1 MSVRSI
7 LKDIRLAANSKEAR
21 DLQYKNYAFTLTFN
35 RITTIDLLKDVIV
48 YDLNNNAGYQL
59 TTQDFR
65 ELEIAAGY
73 AFKQGYS
80 KANLIIAHS
89 NNGYELFQEP
99 QHTDQDLA
107 AYTGYQKT
115 GTGKP
120 LPKDGPVKLAVL
132 FKQNIAN
139 AGGPQV
145 TYARSLQT
153 MSIGSE
159 HSAVIKELWIN
170 CVKICLKKFKELTKN
185 PKHTDPTAN
194 RATTVGAPSGTSRNL
209 RLHGP
214 TATKHGP
221 TAYKRG
227 SAPGMPQAGSG
238 HNDTSVPVVSIVE
251 ALQQINA
258 GTIKVPAEIKSLQAY
273 NKAYQDILAA
283 LDLEFEIDGDTLSS
297 AVLLHKDIII
307 SLSTGGDMHQ
317 YLMEHADLTSV
328 NAILNK
334 IENTLVGKLS
344 KNIDYVK
351 SKKITEQY
359 IEKAAGH
366 IGTEFLTKAGN
377 LDMRFKVN
385 KQKVLNG
392 LKTTK
397 EKSKAKHN
405 KYKAGRNIATGAQA
419 GKYTKKR
426 GRPSKMDQVQGGNAL
441 ALKEL
446 LNAVLPD
453 IILKNMGSP
462 ALNNRTGRFRNSA
475 EVTNVMFGPRGG
487 TNIDYTYMKN
497 PYQTFEPGGAM
508 GSTHRDPRRL
518 IGASIRE
525 AAQKIMGNRFIKVRS
540 V

>member
-1 MSVRSI
+1 MSVKSI
-7 LKDIRLAANSKEAR
+7 LKDIRLAANSKQAR

-35 RITTIDLLKDVIV
+35 RNTTIDLLKDVITS
-48 YDLNNNAGYQL
+48 DLNNAGYNL
-59 TTQDFR
+59 TTNDFR

-80 KANLIIAHS
+80 KANLIASHS
-89 NNGYELFQEP
+89 KNGYELFGEP

-107 AYTGYQKT
+107 VYTGYKAT
-115 GTGKP
+115 GTGKK
-120 LPKDGPVKLAVL
+120 LPKGGPVKLAVL

-153 MSIGSE
+153 AYGGE
-159 HSAVIKELWIN
+159 HNAVIRELWIN
-170 CVKICLKKFKELTKN
+170 CVRICLRKFKELTKN
-185 PKHTDPTAN
+185 PKHRDPTAN
-194 RATTVGAPSGTSRNL
+194 RATTVGAPSGTSKNL

-221 TAYKRG
+221 NAYKRG
-227 SAPGMPQAGSG
+227 DAPGMPQAGSG

-334 IENTLVGKLS
+334 IENTLVRKLS
-344 KNIDYVK
+344 QNTDYVR
-351 SKKITEQY
+351 SEKITEQY

-366 IGTEFLTKAGN
+366 IGKEFLTKAGN
-377 LDMRFKVN
+377 LDMRFKAN

-392 LKTTK
+392 LKTKK

-405 KYKAGRNIATGAQA
+405 KYKAGRTIATGAQA

-426 GRPSKMDQVQGGNAL
+426 GRPSKMDQAQGGNAL

-453 IILKNMGSP
+453 IMLKNMGSP

-475 EVTNVMFGPRGG
+475 EVVNVVTGPRGG

-525 AAQKIMGNRFIKVRS
+525 AAQKIMGNRFVKVRS

>member
-35 RITTIDLLKDVIV
+35 RITTIDLLKDVII

-59 TTQDFR
+59 TTDDFR

-80 KANLIIAHS
+80 KKNLIIAHS
-89 NNGYELFQEP
+89 NHGYELFQEP

-120 LPKDGPVKLAVL
+120 LPKNGPVKLAVL
-132 FKQNIAN
+132 FKHRVFN

-185 PKHTDPTAN
+185 PKHRDPTAN
-194 RATTVGAPSGTSRNL
+194 RATTVGAPSGTSKNL

-351 SKKITEQY
+351 SKKLTEQY
-359 IEKAAGH
+359 IEKAVGH

-377 LDMRFKVN
+377 LDMRFKLN

-426 GRPSKMDQVQGGNAL
+426 GRPSKMDQAQGGNAL

-487 TNIDYTYMKN
+487 TNVDYTYMKN